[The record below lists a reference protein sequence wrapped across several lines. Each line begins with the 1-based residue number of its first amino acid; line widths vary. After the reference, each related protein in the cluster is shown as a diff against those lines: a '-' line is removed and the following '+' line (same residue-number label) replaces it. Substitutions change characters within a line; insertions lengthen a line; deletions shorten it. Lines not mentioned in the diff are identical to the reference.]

1 MTESS
6 LLLGMA
12 GMDQGCVGEAKRPT
26 YEAVKATIT
35 PESASARRDSS
46 VKS

>member
-1 MTESS
+1 MAESS
-6 LLLGMA
+6 LLLGMT

-46 VKS
+46 VKL